1 MHGSMFLVES
11 YVFAREVGY
20 GLYVEPGVK
29 VLKWKERERA
39 KERKQNGERR
49 VGRRGR
55 VKCRCV
61 ALREA
66 IITRKEIF
74 LRKLELR
81 GREEE
86 IENGVDVVSQDQNWT
101 KEMRAL

>member
-1 MHGSMFLVES
+1 MG
-11 YVFAREVGY
+11 
-20 GLYVEPGVK
+20 
-29 VLKWKERERA
+29 
-39 KERKQNGERR
+39 RKG
-49 VGRRGR
+49 G

-86 IENGVDVVSQDQNWT
+86 IENGNYVDVRFLLFD
-101 KEMRAL
+101 